1 MRTIVT
7 PKRETVE
14 LCTLKP
20 GDAFIP
26 SDYEDNGYVYI
37 VVNTCSADG
46 VCLDFDEDS
55 IVGVCLSDGEVVS
68 FNNKDLGFKVN
79 GAFEGEY

>member
-1 MRTIVT
+1 MRTNIT
-7 PKRETVE
+7 RKSETIE
-14 LCTLKP
+14 LYKLKP

-26 SDYEDNGYVYI
+26 YDYENDGYVYM